1 MVVETIERVAQVASK
16 KIKPVIVTSA
26 QQAVMVGQAFAGKGN
41 CTIIGE
47 PVGKNTAPAIAC
59 AASYIQQHYG
69 DAVMVVLPADHSIR
83 PTANFRAC
91 VRFAASLAQ
100 KQACLVIFGITP
112 TAPETG
118 YGYIQRGTA
127 VAHQHK
133 MHAFAVRRFKEKP
146 SVNKA
151 RAYLKSKDYFWNSGI
166 FVWRTSVILDEI
178 RRSMPGLYE
187 QTRLLAAGR
196 FSAKALADFYRD
208 CEKQSIDYGVME
220 KARKVLVVGGTFSW
234 DDVGSW
240 EAMSR
245 LHKSTALRSA
255 VVGAPVFEQECR
267 DSIIVN
273 KSGRALAAFGLN
285 NVVLVATDD
294 AVLAI
299 DRKQLP
305 AMRKF
310 VADMKA
316 QGIFSK
322 ELF

>member
-1 MVVETIERVAQVASK
+1 VCS
-16 KIKPVIVTSA
+16 S
-26 QQAVMVGQAFAGKGN
+26 
-41 CTIIGE
+41 
-47 PVGKNTAPAIAC
+47 
-59 AASYIQQHYG
+59 
-69 DAVMVVLPADHSIR
+69 DL
-83 PTANFRAC
+83 
-91 VRFAASLAQ
+91 
-100 KQACLVIFGITP
+100 
-112 TAPETG
+112 
-118 YGYIQRGTA
+118 
-127 VAHQHK
+127 
-133 MHAFAVRRFKEKP
+133 
-146 SVNKA
+146 
-151 RAYLKSKDYFWNSGI
+151 
-166 FVWRTSVILDEI
+166 
-178 RRSMPGLYE
+178 
-187 QTRLLAAGR
+187 
-196 FSAKALADFYRD
+196 
-208 CEKQSIDYGVME
+208 E